1 MPLTFTTGSV
11 ALLLK
16 EKTYTYHIESEKL
29 IVSRLKNIRGTTD
42 YIRILKILYG
52 YYVAVEIMISDYI
65 PEEILPD
72 INERYKSE
80 LILQDLDYFGKKPGA
95 IPMPADLPLINSI
108 ATAFG
113 ALFVFE
119 SLTLSNSLIYD
130 MLLND
135 KNLLNENNSFSFFS
149 AYDDVTEEKWKLFI
163 SVLNKQDEN
172 EGIIKGALDNYRMFQ
187 NWIINTL

>member
-16 EKTYTYHIESEKL
+16 EKTYTHHIESEKL
-29 IVSRLKNIRGTTD
+29 IVSRLKNIRGTSD
-42 YIRILKILYG
+42 YVRILKILYG

-135 KNLLNENNSFSFFS
+135 KYLLNQNNSFSFFS
-149 AYDDVTEEKWKLFI
+149 AYDDVTDEKWKLFL
-163 SVLNKQDEN
+163 SVLNKQNEN
-172 EGIIKGALDNYRMFQ
+172 EGIIKGALDNYRMLQ

>member
-1 MPLTFTTGSV
+1 
-11 ALLLK
+11 
-16 EKTYTYHIESEKL
+16 
-29 IVSRLKNIRGTTD
+29 
-42 YIRILKILYG
+42 
-52 YYVAVEIMISDYI
+52 MISDYI